1 MGTAKRF
8 EELRVWQAA
17 REMTREIYTLTG
29 QPTFSRDS
37 NLRDQMRRAA
47 VSAMSNIAEG
57 FERAGN
63 KELRQFLTL
72 AKASSGELRSH
83 LYVAL
88 DQKYVSKDKVQETML
103 SAETLSRSLGRF
115 MQYLRESTITG
126 TKYRSQVREP

>member
-1 MGTAKRF
+1 
-8 EELRVWQAA
+8 
-17 REMTREIYTLTG
+17 
-29 QPTFSRDS
+29 
-37 NLRDQMRRAA
+37 
-47 VSAMSNIAEG
+47 MSNIAEG

-63 KELRQFLTL
+63 KELRQFLAL